1 MTNIICTAII
11 ILAVEKTA
19 KNVRVAQLDRASGY
33 GPEGREFESCH
44 VHEKKHLRQ
53 AGAFLFSG
61 YSLRKAWISIGIRL
75 ALKEGLSIFPNN
87 SFPCEIS
94 IFCLPC
100 RPDKIIR
107 REKDLTADPSSADI
121 DAVLSPG
128 MLIEARHEILF

>member
-1 MTNIICTAII
+1 MTIIR
-11 ILAVEKTA
+11 LAVEKTER
-19 KNVRVAQLDRASGY
+19 NVRVAQLDRASGY

-75 ALKEGLSIFPNN
+75 ALREGLSVFLHR
-87 SFPCEIS
+87 SFPYEIR
-94 IFCLPC
+94 IFRLPC

-107 REKDLTADPSSADI
+107 REKDLTANPSSADI

>member
-1 MTNIICTAII
+1 MKKSIC
-11 ILAVEKTA
+11 
-19 KNVRVAQLDRASGY
+19 VRQVL
-33 GPEGREFESCH
+33 
-44 VHEKKHLRQ
+44 
-53 AGAFLFSG
+53 FLFSG

-75 ALKEGLSIFPNN
+75 ALKEGLSIFPNI

-107 REKDLTADPSSADI
+107 REKDLTADPSAADI